1 MHNKQFSNVHVRFK
15 SQFIVYANAWKNKK
29 KNRDLVFE
37 SFIKTASRSVVLRS
51 LTSRIKGDHAYRSDV
66 KVGDHLFCTIEPDNK
81 QSDNATAVKSGN
93 YNIVGRVAET
103 LAKKI
108 IQLYEKPT
116 DIN

>member
-1 MHNKQFSNVHVRFK
+1 M
-15 SQFIVYANAWKNKK
+15 
-29 KNRDLVFE
+29 
-37 SFIKTASRSVVLRS
+37 
-51 LTSRIKGDHAYRSDV
+51 